1 VGLNI
6 SCKIVQKNPRLLT
19 SLTISISQSNV
30 LPLSKQR
37 SPSLK
42 ARYFSPLFSS
52 ISIFLIISFSLCFL
66 NFFFCGIFSL
76 RVFFFFFSNHTEL
89 ANHTQFSNLT
99 LSISFKSH
107 SFFFLAL
114 NFCFRYFLNFFFRS
128 PPSEIFF
135 FPNRTVFFFLT
146 LRSYQLCFFLNFFF
160 RSPLSD
166 SFFFSKSQS
175 FFFLTL
181 KSDSF
186 CFFLNFFVFILL
198 SQSFFFI
205 FLFLNHTVT
214 ASFLSQF
221 LFSFSSFQILSCNT
235 PNPLRLGLS
244 PFFFYNKILQRS
256 IRSIRVFDFSKSTIN
271 V

>member
-52 ISIFLIISFSLCFL
+52 ISIFLIISFSMCFL

-76 RVFFFFFSNHTEL
+76 RVFFFFQIAQSWQI
-89 ANHTQFSNLT
+89 A
-99 LSISFKSH
+99 H
-107 SFFFLAL
+107 SFQIPHSQFLSNRIVFFS
-114 NFCFRYFLNFFFRS
+114 CSQFLFSLFSQFFFSFSSFRD
-128 PPSEIFF
+128 FF

-166 SFFFSKSQS
+166 SFFFFQIAQ
-175 FFFLTL
+175 FFFPH
-181 KSDSF
+181 SQIR
-186 CFFLNFFVFILL
+186 FFLFLSQFFVFVLL
-198 SQSFFFI
+198 SQSFLI
-205 FLFLNHTVT
+205 
-214 ASFLSQF
+214 
-221 LFSFSSFQILSCNT
+221 
-235 PNPLRLGLS
+235 
-244 PFFFYNKILQRS
+244 FFF
-256 IRSIRVFDFSKSTIN
+256 F
-271 V
+271 